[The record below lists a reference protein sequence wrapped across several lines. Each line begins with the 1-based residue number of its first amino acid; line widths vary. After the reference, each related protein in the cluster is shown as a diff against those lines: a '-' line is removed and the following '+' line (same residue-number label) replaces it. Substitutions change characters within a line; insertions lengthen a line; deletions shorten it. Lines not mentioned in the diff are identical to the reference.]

1 MVKNLFKMRTDYK
14 GDHLNQNDLDKNP
27 INQFN
32 NWFIEAERKNILEAN
47 AMILSTINKDNYPSS
62 RTVLL
67 KGVNKKGF
75 IFFTNYNSN
84 KGKEISHN
92 SNVTLN
98 FLWKKIEK
106 QVIIQGKAKK
116 VSNSISTN
124 YFNSRPRKSQI
135 AAWASNQSEK
145 IENVKVLK
153 DKFTKIEKEF
163 ETIKNI
169 PKPNHWGGY
178 IVLPNKVEFWQ
189 GKKSRLHDRI
199 CYIFDKSWK
208 KFRLSP

>member
-124 YFNSRPRKSQI
+124 FFNSRPRKSQI

>member
-1 MVKNLFKMRTDYK
+1 MRTDYK
-14 GDHLNQNDLDKNP
+14 GDHLKQNDLDKNP

-32 NWFIEAERKNILEAN
+32 NWFIEAKKQNILEPN

-67 KGVNKKGF
+67 KEVNKKGF

-92 SNVTLN
+92 SKVTLN

-116 VSNSISTN
+116 ISDSISAN

-153 DKFTKIEKEF
+153 DKFNKIEKEF
-163 ETIKNI
+163 EKIKNI

-199 CYIFDKSWK
+199 CYIFDKNWK

>member
-1 MVKNLFKMRTDYK
+1 MRTDYK